1 MGDKEMTVMNYVDSQ
16 AAKLLSMSGAFLIA
30 GLLCLSL
37 CGCTSRR
44 SAKNDAELA
53 GNKDTKA
60 AAAPAGHGID
70 LNCVM
75 DHIQNP
81 PGSFHYSYK
90 KDSSNPVHE
99 EADITPQTIDG
110 SFTNGSGSHPV
121 HGVKSDAQSWQ
132 GAWTGLMGIA
142 GMSSAVALVKSG
154 SVIQSEGAEKVN
166 GYDTTKYSV
175 DTSRADTVEQG
186 LYRATLGSGGFEKG
200 TWWVTADG
208 CPVKLSLDSELHSN
222 NGSVEK
228 LHYEEAM
235 VQQ

>member
-1 MGDKEMTVMNYVDSQ
+1 MNYVGAQTKELSSMWWTLGI
-16 AAKLLSMSGAFLIA
+16 AALF
-30 GLLCLSL
+30 CLSL
-37 CGCTSRR
+37 CGCNSRR
-44 SAKNDAELA
+44 SARKDMQSAE
-53 GNKDTKA
+53 NKDAKA
-60 AAAPAGHGID
+60 AVSTARGID

-75 DHIQNP
+75 EHIQNP
-81 PGSFHYSYK
+81 PGNFHYSYK
-90 KDSSNPVHE
+90 KDSSYPVDE

-110 SFTNGSGSHPV
+110 SFTNASGSHPI
-121 HGVKSDAQSWQ
+121 HGVKSDSQGWQ

-166 GYDTTKYSV
+166 GYDTTKYSI

-186 LYRATLGSGGFEKG
+186 LYRSTLGTGGFEKG
-200 TWWVTADG
+200 TWWVTAEG

-235 VQQ
+235 VQK

>member
-1 MGDKEMTVMNYVDSQ
+1 MSCGNSKAEKLPSLWW
-16 AAKLLSMSGAFLIA
+16 ALAIACLLS
-30 GLLCLSL
+30 LSL
-37 CGCTSRR
+37 AGCTGRAKGRDVESARSKEGGPAARESASR
-44 SAKNDAELA
+44 
-53 GNKDTKA
+53 
-60 AAAPAGHGID
+60 GID

-81 PGSFHYSYK
+81 PGNFHYSYK
-90 KDSSNPVHE
+90 KDSSNPVAE
-99 EADITPQTIDG
+99 EADITPQTING
-110 SFTNGSGSHPV
+110 TFTNGSGSHPI
-121 HGVKSDAQSWQ
+121 HGVKSDIQSWQ
-132 GAWTGLMGIA
+132 GAWTGLMGIS

-166 GYDTTKYSV
+166 GYDTTKYSI
-175 DTSRADTVEQG
+175 DTARADTAEQG
-186 LYRATLGSGGFEKG
+186 LYRSTLGSGGFEKG

-235 VQQ
+235 VQK

>member
-1 MGDKEMTVMNYVDSQ
+1 VES
-16 AAKLLSMSGAFLIA
+16 AKTKNA
-30 GLLCLSL
+30 GLAA
-37 CGCTSRR
+37 RE
-44 SAKNDAELA
+44 SANR
-53 GNKDTKA
+53 
-60 AAAPAGHGID
+60 GID
-70 LNCVM
+70 LDCVM
-75 DHIQNP
+75 EHIQNP
-81 PGSFHYSYK
+81 KDSFHYSYK

-99 EADITPQTIDG
+99 EADITPQSIDG

-121 HGVKSDAQSWQ
+121 HGVKSDTQSWQ

-166 GYDTTKYSV
+166 GYDTAKYSV
-175 DTSRADTVEQG
+175 DTSRADTAEQG
-186 LYRATLGSGGFEKG
+186 LYRATLGTGGFEKG
-200 TWWVTADG
+200 TWWVTAEG

-222 NGSVEK
+222 NGTVEK

>member
-1 MGDKEMTVMNYVDSQ
+1 MRCEDSE
-16 AAKLLSMSGAFLIA
+16 AGKLSSMWWALAVS

-37 CGCTSRR
+37 CGCNSHRP
-44 SAKNDAELA
+44 AGEDADSA
-53 GNKDTKA
+53 GNKDTKVA
-60 AAAPAGHGID
+60 AVSTVRGID

-81 PGSFHYSYK
+81 PGNFHYSYR
-90 KDSSNPVHE
+90 KDSSDPVAE

-110 SFTNGSGSHPV
+110 SFTNGSGSHPI
-121 HGVKSDAQSWQ
+121 HGVKSDSQSWQ

-166 GYDTTKYSV
+166 GYDTTKYSI
-175 DTSRADTVEQG
+175 DTSRADTTEQG
-186 LYRATLGSGGFEKG
+186 LYRSTLGSGGFEKG

-235 VQQ
+235 VQK

>member
-1 MGDKEMTVMNYVDSQ
+1 MKWEDSE
-16 AAKLLSMSGAFLIA
+16 AGKLPSMWWALAVS

-37 CGCTSRR
+37 CGCNSHR
-44 SAKNDAELA
+44 SARKDAESA
-53 GNKDTKA
+53 GSKDTKVA
-60 AAAPAGHGID
+60 AVSTVRGID

-81 PGSFHYSYK
+81 PGNFHYSYR
-90 KDSSNPVHE
+90 KDSSNPVAE

-110 SFTNGSGSHPV
+110 SFTNGSGSHPI
-121 HGVKSDAQSWQ
+121 HGVKPDSQSWQ

-166 GYDTTKYSV
+166 GYDTTKYSI
-175 DTSRADTVEQG
+175 DTSRADTTEQG
-186 LYRATLGSGGFEKG
+186 LYRSTLGSGGFEKG

-235 VQQ
+235 VQK

>member
-1 MGDKEMTVMNYVDSQ
+1 MRCEELKV
-16 AAKLLSMSGAFLIA
+16 AKLSSVWWALTIA

-37 CGCTSRR
+37 CSCTSRR
-44 SAKNDAELA
+44 SAKNDAESV
-53 GNKDTKA
+53 GNKDTKVNAVSA
-60 AAAPAGHGID
+60 AHGID

-81 PGSFHYSYK
+81 PGNFHYSYK
-90 KDSSNPVHE
+90 KDSSNPVYE

-175 DTSRADTVEQG
+175 DTSRADTAEQG

-200 TWWVTADG
+200 TWWVTAEG
-208 CPVKLSLDSELHSN
+208 CPVKLSLDSELRSN

-235 VQQ
+235 VQK

>member
-1 MGDKEMTVMNYVDSQ
+1 MKWEDSE
-16 AAKLLSMSGAFLIA
+16 AGKLPSMWWALAVS

-37 CGCTSRR
+37 CGCKSHR
-44 SAKNDAELA
+44 SARKDAESA
-53 GNKDTKA
+53 GNKDNKVA
-60 AAAPAGHGID
+60 AVSTVRGID

-81 PGSFHYSYK
+81 PGNFHYSYR
-90 KDSSNPVHE
+90 KDSSNPVAE

-110 SFTNGSGSHPV
+110 SFTNGSGSHPI
-121 HGVKSDAQSWQ
+121 HGVKSDSQSWQ

-166 GYDTTKYSV
+166 GYDTTKYSI
-175 DTSRADTVEQG
+175 DTSRADTTEQG
-186 LYRATLGSGGFEKG
+186 LYRSTLGSGGFEKG

-235 VQQ
+235 VQK